1 VVFIRRVRT
10 ASGATAVQIAEYVAG
25 RQRIVKHVGSA
36 HTEAELGVLVAKA
49 QALLEPSGQDALD
62 LGVELRPLVR
72 PLLAVAPA
80 QSELFT
86 ATDAARGAAPVRA
99 SAARVVSTDA
109 RVLFEALA
117 GVYSALGFDAVG
129 SEVFRDLVLARV
141 VEPTSLLDTARVLT
155 DLGRTPAS
163 YATMKR
169 TLIRVVATSAVATSA
184 GTAGT
189 GTAGTGTAGTGTA
202 GTGTAGTGTAGT
214 GTAGTGAQAGGDP
227 ADAVGSYRDQIA
239 ALCFSHAVTSG
250 DVSLVLYDTTTLYFE
265 ADAEDDLRK
274 VGYSKERRV
283 DPQVVVGLLVDREG
297 FPLEVGCFEGNRA
310 ETTTIVPI
318 VKAFADRHQLAE
330 MVVVADAGMLS
341 AKNLTELDTAHLRFI
356 VGSKVTK
363 APLDLASHFRWHGD
377 AFTDGQ
383 IIDTI
388 TPRVAPRSGHGDN
401 DPAVRA
407 EPVWDP
413 GTHVGSWRAVWAYS
427 AKRAARDGKT
437 LTAQENRARAVI
449 AGQKSARTP
458 RFVKTTDA
466 ATVLD
471 EASLA
476 RARALVGLKG
486 YVSNIPAELMPA
498 SEVIASYHDLWHVE
512 QSFRMSKTDL
522 RARPMFHRT
531 KDAIEAHLTIVFTA
545 LAVAREAQNRTGL
558 AIRNLVRQLRPLRS
572 ATIAINGAVQT
583 IHPAITDHH
592 QALLDALKQ
601 PRTHA
606 LND

>member
-36 HTEAELGVLVAKA
+36 HTEAELGVLMAKA
-49 QALLEPSGQDALD
+49 RALLEPSGQDVLD
-62 LGVELRPLVR
+62 LGVEPTPLVM
-72 PLLAVAPA
+72 PLLAAAPA
-80 QSELFT
+80 QPELFT

-109 RVLFEALA
+109 WVLFEALA

-129 SEVFRDLVLARV
+129 SEVFRDLVVARV

-169 TLIRVVATSAVATSA
+169 TLIRVVATSADTEGA
-184 GTAGT
+184 GAE
-189 GTAGTGTAGTGTA
+189 
-202 GTGTAGTGTAGT
+202 
-214 GTAGTGAQAGGDP
+214 AGGDA

-239 ALCFSHAVTSG
+239 ALCFNHAVTSG

-265 ADAEDDLRK
+265 ADDEDDLRK
-274 VGYSKERRV
+274 VGCSKERRV

-318 VKAFADRHQLAE
+318 VKAFANRHHLAE

-383 IIDTI
+383 VIDTI
-388 TPRVAPRSGHGDN
+388 PPRVAPRSGHGDN

-413 GTHVGSWRAVWAYS
+413 GTHVGSWRAVWAYP

-449 AGQKSARTP
+449 AGEKSARTP
-458 RFVKTTDA
+458 RFVKTTDGT
-466 ATVLD
+466 TVLD

-592 QALLDALKQ
+592 QALLNALKQ

-606 LND
+606 PND